1 MRHII
6 TTHQSNRVSL
16 IAGHASCLLFALSLL
31 ALWFTSSTILSAQ
44 SAFEFQDVTV
54 VKTTHNSIV
63 IRYEPKLTGYDTV
76 VLANGAKAIRPI
88 FSSGALLNT
97 YQSGSPE
104 LYGQSLPLALP
115 QENGFRISNVSV
127 KNVRT
132 MYGFVPPIAVRAFK
146 PVNDDNDNSEVEESE
161 TAERIS
167 IEPNTYFSK
176 QQDWATIQYSG
187 ISATTYLGLLQ
198 VASARYNQAS
208 KAIEIPQSIEVTIEF
223 DVPDYLQKTRNTITN
238 NNSIVRVLNEQQ
250 SIQWAI
256 NSNVNQRASFKP
268 TTEDYPLP
276 EDIGNGTWVKIR
288 VNQEGMYR
296 IDASQLQQLG
306 ITIPRELVQ
315 TIKIFGNG
323 GIELSELVSDNV
335 RNQLKLQN
343 VKIRTNS
350 DGSFGSVIFYGSPT
364 NGFAYNP
371 TTKRIG
377 HFLNH
382 YSNDNYYFLTFG
394 GKQSVMAP
402 DLPNPQGDVINRPT
416 RYTGRVFNEEEL
428 ANPYTTSGRRWLG
441 RQVDEGNPRVYTT
454 FLPNFVAEG
463 NVNYR
468 LVVAHKISIKG
479 GGSDVSFDMSESG
492 RTISA
497 VQIPVINPDNFSY
510 TEYIGSTSNPSIPAT
525 QIQDSRSVLRFTF
538 NNPNSNGVTNGFVDF
553 FEIEYPAQLVAYNN
567 SLEFFSNRTIGLTE
581 YSINGFSGEVLGAD
595 VTDRSNPRFLT
606 NSASTG
612 GMFIFRAN
620 EDSIPTRYYISSEFK
635 TPTIERTNWS
645 NLRWIKSG
653 ADVIVITPSAFRNSA
668 EKFKQYR
675 ESQKELSVI
684 VINVEDINNEYG
696 SGITDPTAIRDFL
709 AQATVNWSK
718 KPRYVVLWGDGIF
731 DYKQIVT
738 NRVSPIVT
746 YQTDDAVSE
755 NGIRYYDY
763 TRNYTTEDYF
773 VCVVGN
779 DLIVD
784 MATGRVP
791 INSDDE
797 GLKFIDKIEHYEH
810 KSSND
815 AWRTYATFVADD
827 GPIGNSSE
835 GSIHTN
841 DSEAVATNR
850 QSVPDDIQERKIYM
864 AEYPT
869 ENIPR
874 GRRKPRV
881 TEDILTTI
889 NNRGTLL
896 LNWMGHGN
904 PRVWAHENIYDRDV
918 TTPLMVNKDKMF
930 FLTAAT
936 CDFARFDLPD
946 VQSGAEAL
954 VLSNRGASIGIFSS
968 SRVVFTSGNR
978 TIATEFLRQ
987 LFIRGMNGRYRTI
1000 GEVCASVKQTMYSDN
1015 DQKYFILGDPTMRLL
1030 LPDRIVSFDSIN
1042 GVGLNSTSASVQIKA
1057 LDEVTVKGR
1066 IIDSTTKQ
1074 TTRDFNGVTT
1084 LALFDSDINYA
1095 IQDPSAITLFDDKAV
1110 HSFVSLG
1117 GALHRGTYKVE
1128 NGEFKATF
1136 VVPKDISFSDKNG
1149 RLFGYATSGN
1159 ENYAKGISTNMVIG
1173 GIADNDLND
1182 TQGPDIKIFLDNRT
1196 FKPYDIVRSNPLLI
1210 ADLRDNTGINM
1221 TGVGV
1226 GHKIEAWIDDN
1237 SEALDLTND
1246 FTTSLTDS
1254 RSGSTNRQLSRL
1266 TPGTHSVKVR
1276 GWDVVNNFS
1285 ESTTYFVVGQDD
1297 RRVIS
1302 GRSEVYPNPFSSKT
1316 TIFFTHNQGFTF
1328 DVELRIFNVQG
1339 KQVFSS
1345 RQSNP
1350 NLQSGF
1356 FEWDAK
1362 DEEGKSLPQGVYPYS
1377 LWMYGPDGSI
1387 EVVSGQVVHLD

>member
-1 MRHII
+1 MRH
-6 TTHQSNRVSL
+6 TTTTIHQSNQVIFITGNASFLLFTLSL
-16 IAGHASCLLFALSLL
+16 IALCVFSPLY
-31 ALWFTSSTILSAQ
+31 LSAQ

-54 VKTTHNSIV
+54 VKTTPNSIV

-88 FSSGALLNT
+88 FSSGTLLNA

-132 MYGFVPPIAVRAFK
+132 LFGFAPPVVVRAFK
-146 PVNDDNDNSEVEESE
+146 PISEENNNSQVDESE
-161 TAERIS
+161 AVQLIS
-167 IEPNTYFSK
+167 IEPNTYFAK
-176 QQDWATIQYSG
+176 QQDWATLQYSG

-198 VASARYNQAS
+198 IASARFNQES

-223 DVPDYLQKTRNTITN
+223 DVPVYLQKNRVTIPSS
-238 NNSIVRVLNEQQ
+238 NSIVRVLNQQ
-250 SIQWAI
+250 QQIQWTI
-256 NSNVNQRASFKP
+256 NNSINQRVSFKP

-276 EDIGNGTWVKIR
+276 QDIGNGTWVKIR
-288 VNQEGMYR
+288 VSQEGMYR
-296 IDASQLQQLG
+296 IDANQLQQLG
-306 ITIPRELVQ
+306 ITIPKEMVQ

-323 GIELSELVSDNV
+323 GTELSELVSDNIK
-335 RNQLKLQN
+335 NQLRLQN
-343 VKIRTNS
+343 IKVRTNA
-350 DGSFGSVIFYGSPT
+350 DGSFGSLIFYGSPT
-364 NGFAYNP
+364 TGFAYNSA
-371 TTKRIG
+371 TNRIG
-377 HFLNH
+377 HYLNH

-394 GKQSVMAP
+394 GKQTITLP
-402 DLPNPQGDVINRPT
+402 DVPNPQGNVVNRPT

-441 RQVDEGNPRVYTT
+441 RQVDESNPRVYTT

-463 NVNYR
+463 NLNYR
-468 LVVAHKISIKG
+468 IVVAHKNSVKG
-479 GGSDVSFDMSESG
+479 FANDVSFDISESG
-492 RTISA
+492 RSISTP
-497 VQIPVINPDNFSY
+497 QLPVISQDRFSY
-510 TEYIGSTSNPSIPAT
+510 IEYISSTSNSSVSAT
-525 QIQDSRSVLRFTF
+525 QIQDSRSVLRFAF

-553 FEIEYPAQLVAYNN
+553 FEIEYPAQLVAHNN
-567 SLEFFSNRTIGLTE
+567 SLEFFSNQTIGLTE
-581 YSINGFSGEVLGAD
+581 YSINGFSGEILGAD
-595 VTDRSNPRFLT
+595 VTDRSNPKFLT

-620 EDSIPTRYYISSEFK
+620 EDSIPSRYYISSNFR
-635 TPTIERTNWS
+635 TPSIEKITWS
-645 NLRWIKSG
+645 NLRWMKSG
-653 ADVIVITPSAFRNSA
+653 ADVIVITPTAFRNSA
-668 EKFKQYR
+668 DKFKKYR
-675 ESQKELSVI
+675 ESQKELSVT
-684 VINVEDINNEYG
+684 VVNVEDINNEYG
-696 SGITDPTAIRDFL
+696 SGIADPTAIRDFI
-709 AQATVNWSK
+709 AQAVANWDK
-718 KPRYVVLWGDGIF
+718 KPRYVILWGDGMF

-746 YQTDDAVSE
+746 YQTDDAVPES
-755 NGIRYYDY
+755 GIRYYDY

-784 MATGRVP
+784 LATGRVP
-791 INSDDE
+791 INSDKE
-797 GLKFIDKIEHYEH
+797 GLDFVDKIEYYEH

-827 GPIGNSSE
+827 GPVGSSSD
-835 GSIHTN
+835 GSIHSN
-841 DSEAVATNR
+841 DSEAVAT
-850 QSVPDDIQERKIYM
+850 SLPEDIQQRKIYM

-869 ENIPR
+869 ENIPG

-881 TEDILTTI
+881 TEDILTTL

-896 LNWMGHGN
+896 INWMGHGN

-918 TTPLMVNKDKMF
+918 TTPLMVNKEKMF

-936 CDFARFDLPD
+936 CDFARFDLTD

-954 VLSNRGASIGIFSS
+954 VLSNRGAAIGVFSS

-978 TIATEFLRQ
+978 TIAKEFYRQ
-987 LFIRGMNGRYRTI
+987 LFLRGTNGKYRTI
-1000 GEVCASVKQTMYSDN
+1000 GEVCASVKQTMFADN

-1030 LPDRIVSFDSIN
+1030 LPDRIVKFDTISGIA
-1042 GVGLNSTSASVQIKA
+1042 LNSNSTTVQIKA

-1066 IIDSTTKQ
+1066 IIEPTTNQ
-1074 TTRDFNGVTT
+1074 TRSDFNGVTT
-1084 LALFDSDINYA
+1084 LALFDSDIFYD
-1095 IQDPSAITLFDDKAV
+1095 IQDPSAISLFNDTAV
-1110 HSFVSLG
+1110 HDFVTLG
-1117 GALHRGTYKVE
+1117 GALHRGTYKIE

-1149 RLFGYATSGN
+1149 RLFGYATSDN
-1159 ENYAKGISTNMVIG
+1159 EDYAKGTTTQMTIG
-1173 GIADNDLND
+1173 GIASNDLND
-1182 TQGPDIKIFLDNRT
+1182 TQGPEISIFLDNRT
-1196 FKPYDIVRSNPLLI
+1196 FKPYDVVRSNPLLI

-1237 SEALDLTND
+1237 SEAIDLTND

-1254 RSGSTNRQLSRL
+1254 RVGSTNRQLSRL

-1339 KQVFSS
+1339 KQVFNS

-1350 NLQSGF
+1350 SLQSGF
-1356 FEWDAK
+1356 FEWEAK
-1362 DEEGKSLPQGVYPYS
+1362 DEDGKSLPQGVYPYS
-1377 LWMYGPDGSI
+1377 LWMYSPNGSI
-1387 EVVSGQVVHLD
+1387 EVVTGQVVHLD

>member
-1 MRHII
+1 MRHFIK
-6 TTHQSNRVSL
+6 TYTNNRESFCTGRVTY
-16 IAGHASCLLFALSLL
+16 LLVTFAVVLQ
-31 ALWFTSSTILSAQ
+31 WCISSTTLTAQ
-44 SAFEFQDVTV
+44 SVFEKQGVSV
-54 VKTTHNSIV
+54 IKTTQNSIV
-63 IRYEPKLTGYDTV
+63 VRYQPILIGYDTV
-76 VLANGAKAIRPI
+76 MLTNGAKSIRPL
-88 FSSGALLNT
+88 FSSATLLNE

-104 LYGQSLPLALP
+104 LYGQNLPLALP
-115 QENGFRISNVSV
+115 QENGFRISNISV

-132 MYGFVPPIAVRAFK
+132 LYGFVPPVVTRFTK
-146 PVNDDNDNSEVEESE
+146 PISDDDHSQADESATEEK
-161 TAERIS
+161 IS

-176 QQDWATIQYSG
+176 QQEWATIKYSG
-187 ISATTYLGLLQ
+187 ISATTYLGSLQ
-198 VASARYNQAS
+198 IASARYNQEL
-208 KAIEIPQSIEVTIEF
+208 KAIEIPQTIEVTVVF
-223 DVPDYLQKTRNTITN
+223 DVPDYLLKTRSTIAQS
-238 NNSIVRVLNEQQ
+238 NSIVSVLNEKQR
-250 SIQWAI
+250 IQWTI
-256 NSNVNQRASFKP
+256 SNTLNPRVSFKP

-276 EDIGNGTWVKIR
+276 TDIGNGTWVKIK
-288 VNQEGMYR
+288 VNQDGMYR
-296 IDASQLQQLG
+296 IDATQLQQLG
-306 ITIPRELVQ
+306 ISIPKELVQ

-323 GIELSELVSDNV
+323 GTELSEVVSDNA

-343 VKIRTNS
+343 IKTRTNS
-350 DGSFGSVIFYGSPT
+350 DGSFNSVIFYGAPAS
-364 NGFAYNP
+364 GFAYNS

-377 HFLNH
+377 HYLNH
-382 YSNDNYYFLTFG
+382 YSNDNYYFMTFG
-394 GKQSVMAP
+394 GKQSVVSP
-402 DLPNPQGDVINRPT
+402 DLPNPEGNVLHRPT
-416 RYTGRVFNEEEL
+416 RYIGRVFNEEEL
-428 ANPYTTSGRRWLG
+428 VCPYNTSGRRWLG

-454 FLPNFVAEG
+454 LLPNFVAEG

-468 LVVAHKISIKG
+468 FVLAHKINNE
-479 GGSDVSFDMSESG
+479 VSFSIAESG
-492 RTISA
+492 RSISTIQLPAKDEST
-497 VQIPVINPDNFSY
+497 FSY
-510 TEYIGSTSNPSIPAT
+510 VEYIGGVSNISTPSTA
-525 QIQDSRSVLRFTF
+525 IQDSRSVLRFSF
-538 NNPNSNGVTNGFVDF
+538 NNPKSNGVTNGFLDF
-553 FEIEYPAQLVAYNN
+553 FEIEYPAQFIANNN
-567 SLEFFSNRTIGLTE
+567 SLEFFSNSTIGLTE
-581 YSINGFSGEVLGAD
+581 YSINGFSGEIFGAD
-595 VTDRSNPRFLT
+595 VTDRGNPKFLT

-620 EDSIPTRYYISSEFK
+620 EDSIPSRYYISSDLKIPSIEK
-635 TPTIERTNWS
+635 TTWS
-645 NLRWIKSG
+645 NLRWMRTG
-653 ADVIVITPSAFRNSA
+653 ADVVVITPSAFRNSA
-668 EKFKQYR
+668 DKFKKYR

-684 VINVEDINNEYG
+684 VVTTEDINNEYG
-696 SGITDPTAIRDFL
+696 SGIADPTAIRDFL
-709 AQATVNWSK
+709 AQAMVNWST

-746 YQTDDAVSE
+746 YQTDDVIPESGTRA
-755 NGIRYYDY
+755 YDY

-784 MATGRVP
+784 LATGRVP
-791 INSDDE
+791 INSDAE
-797 GLKFIDKIEHYEH
+797 GLEFVDKIEYYEH

-815 AWRTYATFVADD
+815 AWRTYVTFVADD
-827 GPIGNSSE
+827 GPIGSSSE

-841 DSEAVATNR
+841 DSEAVATSLPN
-850 QSVPDDIQERKIYM
+850 DIQQRKIYM

-881 TEDILTTI
+881 TEDFLTTI

-930 FLTAAT
+930 LLTAAT

-954 VLSNRGASIGIFSS
+954 MLSNRGAAIGIFSS

-978 TIATEFLRQ
+978 AIAKEFYRQ
-987 LFIRGMNGRYRTI
+987 LFVRGTDGRYKTI
-1000 GEVCASVKQTMYSDN
+1000 GDVCASVKQTMYSEN

-1030 LPDRIVSFDSIN
+1030 LPNKVVAFDSIN
-1042 GVGLNSTSASVQIKA
+1042 GIAPDKDSLVVQIKA
-1057 LDEVTVKGR
+1057 LGEVTVKGR
-1066 IIDSTTKQ
+1066 IVDATMNQIS
-1074 TTRDFNGVTT
+1074 RDFNGTTT
-1084 LALFDSDINYA
+1084 LALFDSDINFG
-1095 IQDPSAITLFDDKAV
+1095 IQDPSSIALFNDQAV
-1110 HSFVSLG
+1110 HNFVTLG
-1117 GALHRGTYKVE
+1117 GALHRGTYKVD

-1136 VVPKDISFSDKNG
+1136 VVPKDISFSDKSG
-1149 RLFGYATSGN
+1149 RLFAYATSDK
-1159 ENYAKGISTNMVIG
+1159 EVYAKGTTTDMTIG

-1182 TQGPDIKIFLDNRT
+1182 TQGPDISIFLDNRT
-1196 FKPYDIVRSNPLLI
+1196 FKPYDVVRSNPLLI

-1226 GHKIEAWIDDN
+1226 GHKIEAWLDDN
-1237 SEALDLTND
+1237 TEAIDLTND

-1302 GRSEVYPNPFSSKT
+1302 GRSEVYPNPFSTKT

-1339 KQVFSS
+1339 KQVFIS

-1356 FEWDAK
+1356 FEWNAK
-1362 DEEGKSLPQGVYPYS
+1362 DEEGQTLPQGVYPYS
-1377 LWMYGPDGSI
+1377 LWMYSPDGSI
-1387 EVVSGQVVHLD
+1387 EVVHGQVVHLD